1 MKVSDF
7 KAFYRT
13 GIMSEDDGDHR
24 ETVEH
29 ATMDEMRERGYVPV
43 LGVGPYYTRQYD
55 FSNHEMTFHLT
66 IHGCYV
72 GKERSREIEGV
83 DVFTGQ
89 RLVKHMPKGK
99 SSKSSTPA
107 E

>member
-7 KAFYRT
+7 KAFYKT
-13 GIMSEDDGDHR
+13 GVISEDDGDHR
-24 ETVEH
+24 TTIEH
-29 ATMDEMRERGYVPV
+29 ATMDEMRTRGYVPV
-43 LGVGPYYTRQYD
+43 IGVGPYYTRQYD
-55 FSNHEMTFHLT
+55 FEEHQMTFHLT

-89 RLVKHMPKGK
+89 RMTKSTQTDK
-99 SSKSSTPA
+99 SSKSSKPA